1 MKAEKSENFLTWG
14 ISLLT
19 FGVMFLIRQLNFLPY
34 EISELIFDF
43 KNYPLILGVI
53 FLITHRNKNLGWVL
67 IVVAIIFRISD
78 IVRITRQ
85 ISDFVWPVLLIV
97 AGVILILN
105 HQSKKRKKQ

>member
-19 FGVMFLIRQLNFLPY
+19 FGILFLIKQLNFIPA
-34 EISELIFDF
+34 ETSELIFDF

-53 FLITHRNKNLGWVL
+53 FLITHRNKNIGWVL

-78 IVRITRQ
+78 IIRITRQ
-85 ISDFVWPVLLIV
+85 ISDFVWPILFIIAGVLLIM
-97 AGVILILN
+97 N
-105 HQSKKRKKQ
+105 HQTKKRKKQ